1 VLDFLLLAEEPVVLA
16 LLEEQPPLLVFPLIG
31 RKDAA
36 RLVTLVAPLPVD

>member
-1 VLDFLLLAEEPVVLA
+1 VYFLLQAELPVVLV
-16 LLEEQPPLLVFPLIG
+16 LLEEQPPLLLVFPPIQ